1 VDLDNQAMVER
12 AACGVLKNTWRLK
25 LLQGGNNLQH
35 LIHRGIASKEYKE
48 NLLKSFNQSFK
59 KGFGIETDIH
69 ATKDNQ
75 FICFHDFT
83 LKRIFKKNLSIKNL
97 NYLEIKKISTK
108 FNKPIPLL
116 KDLLKSSKNKYSL
129 HIEIKPTFSK
139 SLLKKLLKETSRFK
153 RCVFISFKHKNIY
166 SLLKIKKKI
175 KVGLS
180 FSPPTSI
187 KQIIKKSKNKNINC
201 LILDKSYLKSKGIQN
216 LKIEKYYY
224 TIKTKSEFIK
234 YNRYNNLIFENL

>member
-1 VDLDNQAMVER
+1 M
-12 AACGVLKNTWRLK
+12 
-25 LLQGGNNLQH
+25 H
-35 LIHRGIASKEYKE
+35 LIHRGIVNKKYKE

-59 KGFGIETDIH
+59 KGYGIETDIH
-69 ATKDNQ
+69 ATRDNQ

-83 LKRIFKKNLSIKNL
+83 LQRTFKKKLSVKDL
-97 NYLEIKKISTK
+97 NYSKIKEISTK

-139 SLLKKLLKETSRFK
+139 SLLKKLLKETSKFK
-153 RCVFISFKHKNIY
+153 KCVFISFRHENIY
-166 SLLKIKKKI
+166 NLLKIRKNTR
-175 KVGLS
+175 VGLS

-187 KQIIKKSKNKNINC
+187 KKIIKKSNNKNINC
-201 LILDKSYLKSKGIQN
+201 LILDKSYLKNKDIKN

-224 TIKTKSEFIK
+224 TIKTKLEFNK
-234 YNRYNNLIFENL
+234 YNKTNNLIFENL